1 MPPEIKIHHQ
11 NRRNL
16 MMRPTFHGVVEV
28 FVPLWLKKDSRQ
40 VRRFI
45 EDGLLKL
52 EGHIPQKPA
61 EVSSPAVIRQMV
73 DDWAAKM
80 DLQPQRVTLRP
91 MRRKWGSCSS
101 RENITLNTALCWLP
115 VELAEYVV
123 VHELAHLKVFNH
135 GKAFQA
141 LLTVH
146 LPDWRTREK
155 RLRSYLL

>member
-16 MMRPTFHGVVEV
+16 MMRPTLHGVVEV
-28 FVPLWLKKDSRQ
+28 YVPLWLKKDSRQ
-40 VRRFI
+40 VRQFI
-45 EDGLLKL
+45 EAGLLKL
-52 EGHIPQKPA
+52 EGHIPERPA
-61 EVSSPAVIRQMV
+61 TVSSPDAIRQMV
-73 DDWAAKM
+73 ADWGEKM
-80 DLQPQRVTLRP
+80 GLHPQRVTLRP

-115 VELAEYVV
+115 VKLAEYVV

-141 LLTVH
+141 LLSEH
-146 LPDWRTREK
+146 LPDWRLREK
-155 RLRSYLL
+155 HLRAYRL